1 MTSEIRHVKTGN
13 WVVICRLSDSVIYFL
28 LYFQPRFLEQ
38 KHGFPL
44 LCTTWNEG
52 NAYFQPVTFQ
62 SFLIWAICVVIHQ
75 RVFSWNQLW
84 ISLTIGYP
92 LLDTRIKISPDEIWQ
107 QVLRWFSPV
116 IHGEFTYRELFG
128 KRHRKLDWTTQDFV
142 ADLDP
147 QTFHFFLWK
156 INKPE
161 KNNEIRSVWHENMTF
176 KNIKFWKPVI
186 FNDILMTS

>member
-1 MTSEIRHVKTGN
+1 MSCQN
-13 WVVICRLSDSVIYFL
+13 WVVICRLSDNVIYFL

-52 NAYFQPVTFQ
+52 MAYFQPVTFQ
-62 SFLIWAICVVIHQ
+62 SFLIWVICVVIHQ
-75 RVFSWNQLW
+75 PDFSMKSALDFPYYWLASTWHGNQ
-84 ISLTIGYP
+84 
-92 LLDTRIKISPDEIWQ
+92 ISPNENRQ

-142 ADLDP
+142 ADLDLK
-147 QTFHFFLWK
+147 TFHFFSWR

-176 KNIKFWKPVI
+176 KNIKFG
-186 FNDILMTS
+186 NQ